1 MAHTSARTV
10 DGPPNRN
17 ARRAAVSG
25 FLGSTLEYY
34 DFFIYGSAAA
44 LVFGKIFFPGDGA
57 TATLLS
63 IGTLGV
69 AYVAR
74 PLGAVLWGHL
84 GDKFGRK
91 NALLA
96 CLLMMG
102 VSTFVIGCLPTYETI
117 GVAAPIILVLL
128 RLLQGLSAGGESPG
142 SSSLTLEHAP
152 GDRRSFFTSFT
163 MSGIMFGIV
172 VSSLVFIPI
181 ASLPDAALY
190 SWGWRIPFWASIVV
204 TVVALWLRRSL
215 DEPEVFEEMK
225 ESDEV
230 AAVPVVEVFRSH
242 WRTVLRVALSSSFA
256 MINTIV
262 NVFAL
267 AYAVNVAGIERQS
280 MLWAIATA
288 NFVAVLSQPLFGM
301 LADRYGRKPLF
312 VLGAVGAGAMVFA
325 FFHAIGTGSVPMV
338 FASGIILIGLF
349 YSMPNGIYP
358 AYFPEQF
365 PAKVRYT
372 GMAVSLMLG
381 LLVAGFTPAIAQLL
395 SSGDESN
402 WVPVAWMCM
411 GFAVLSAVAAM
422 FGPETH
428 RTPTEL
434 LGEPAGREAQKRATA
449 EAREL
454 AGSNA

>member
-1 MAHTSARTV
+1 MTNNHAVAA
-10 DGPPNRN
+10 GGGNNAN
-17 ARRAAVSG
+17 ARRAAISG

-44 LVFGKIFFPGDGA
+44 LVFGHIFFPGGGA

-84 GDKFGRK
+84 GDKFGRR

-102 VSTFVIGCLPTYETI
+102 VSTFIIGCLPTYDQI
-117 GVAAPIILVLL
+117 GMAAPIILVLL
-128 RLLQGLSAGGESPG
+128 RLLQGISAGGESPG
-142 SSSLTLEHAP
+142 SASLTLEHAP
-152 GDRRSFFTSFT
+152 ERKRAFFTSFT

-172 VSSLVFIPI
+172 ISSLVFIPV
-181 ASLPDAALY
+181 ASLPDEALY
-190 SWGWRIPFWASIVV
+190 SWGWRIPFWASIFV
-204 TVVALWLRRSL
+204 TFVALWLRRKL
-215 DEPEVFEEMK
+215 DEPEVFEEMQ
-225 ESDEV
+225 ESGDT
-230 AAVPVVEVFRSH
+230 ADLPVVEMFRSH
-242 WRTVLRVALSSSFA
+242 WRTVIRVSISSSFA

-267 AYAVNVAGIERQS
+267 AYAVNVHGMERS
-280 MLWAIATA
+280 SILWAIATA
-288 NFVAVLSQPLFGM
+288 NFVAVLTQPLFGI
-301 LADRYGRKPLF
+301 LADRIGRKPVF
-312 VLGAVGAGAMVFA
+312 VFGAIGAGAMVFA
-325 FFHAIGTGSVPMV
+325 FFHAIGTGSVPLV
-338 FASGIILIGLF
+338 FATGIILIGVF
-349 YSMPNGIYP
+349 YAMPNGIYP

-395 SSGDESN
+395 SAGDTAN
-402 WVPVAWMCM
+402 WVPVAAMCL
-411 GFAVLSAVAAM
+411 GFAVLSATAVST
-422 FGPETH
+422 GPETF
-428 RTPTEL
+428 RTPTAEL
-434 LGEPAGREAQKRATA
+434 GASRPESQEPQPVL
-449 EAREL
+449 ARTD
-454 AGSNA
+454 A